1 MDAPV
6 GILLAAGKGTRLLP
20 LTLVRPKPLVPLHGI
35 PLMEF
40 GLRQLEAAGCRVAG
54 VNGHHLSHQVETWLK
69 RRQEARPTLE
79 LRFFHEEHLLGV
91 GGGLARMARELPPG
105 PLLVQNGDVVHSGD
119 LAAFYAA
126 AQVEEEGL
134 CLALGGRPLVVEVEG
149 ERVVGLRDP
158 RRSTHGFTGV
168 HAWSPAARERLTCW
182 DKSDLIPFLQEEILL
197 GRPVRG
203 KPLWKG
209 EEQGLWVDLGHLG
222 FYLPLHADLWADSSY
237 HHLLEHLG
245 LEGAWDEARQLSLG
259 EGSRLPD
266 SARRCVAWEGVSWDG
281 PCEDCLLLDGFH
293 GRGTAKG
300 EIML

>member
-6 GILLAAGKGTRLLP
+6 GILLAAGLGTRLLP

-54 VNGHHLSHQVETWLK
+54 VNGHHLSPQVDSWLK
-69 RRQEARPTLE
+69 RRQKERPALE
-79 LRFFHEEHLLGV
+79 LRFFHEETLLGV

-105 PLLVQNGDVVHSGD
+105 PMLVQNGDVVHDGD

-126 AQVEEEGL
+126 AGVEKEGL

-149 ERVVGLRDP
+149 GRVAGLRDP
-158 RRSTHGFTGV
+158 QRSTHGFTGV
-168 HAWSPAARERLTCW
+168 HAWSPAARERLASW
-182 DKSDLIPFLQEEILL
+182 GRSDLIPFLQEEIHQ
-197 GRPVRG
+197 GRSVHG
-203 KPLWKG
+203 QPLWVG
-209 EEQGLWVDLGHLG
+209 AGHGLWVDLGRLG
-222 FYLPLHADLWADSSY
+222 SYLPLHAELWANPAY
-237 HHLLEHLG
+237 HRLLGRLG
-245 LEGAWDEARQLSLG
+245 LEGAWDEARQVSVG
-259 EGSRLPD
+259 AGSRLPD

-293 GRGTAKG
+293 GQGAAKG